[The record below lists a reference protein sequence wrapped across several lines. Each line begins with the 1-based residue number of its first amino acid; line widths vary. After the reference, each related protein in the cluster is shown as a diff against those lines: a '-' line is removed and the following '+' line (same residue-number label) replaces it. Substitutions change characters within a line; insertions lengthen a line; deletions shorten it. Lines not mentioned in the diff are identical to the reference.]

1 MFRRTSGHKLL
12 TLKAEILELGEW
24 IGPIAKDSIAWL
36 EVSHDI
42 KVTLCDTLQQTCECN
57 SFQWFNA
64 RMNSFKIEFNEEIP
78 TVEQQVKRAK
88 KYRRACAK
96 TKAGN
101 NS

>member
-1 MFRRTSGHKLL
+1 MRTSGHKLL
-12 TLKAEILELGEW
+12 TLKAEILELGKW
-24 IGPIAKDSIAWL
+24 VAPIAKDSLDWL
-36 EVSHDI
+36 ELSHDI
-42 KVTLCDTLQQTCECN
+42 RVTLCDTLNETGECN
-57 SFQWFNA
+57 SFYWFNA

-78 TVEQQVKRAK
+78 TVEQQVKRAN